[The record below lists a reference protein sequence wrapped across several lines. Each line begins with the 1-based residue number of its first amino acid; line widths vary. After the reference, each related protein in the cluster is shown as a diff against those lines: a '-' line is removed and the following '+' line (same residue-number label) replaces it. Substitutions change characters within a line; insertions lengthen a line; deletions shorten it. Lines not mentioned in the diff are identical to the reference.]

1 MCIRGS
7 EIRHVAQES
16 RLAIPFDA
24 SLRPNGLPKKITD
37 CFGVVGD
44 DMCEAGDRI
53 HQQRPMIDPM
63 SSPDFSD
70 LVARHRDY
78 FRTGTTRSVEWRKS
92 QLAALRAM
100 MTDRAGDFH
109 AALWTDLRRNR
120 TDADAT
126 DVKFLADDADHALS
140 HLREWMKPV
149 LVDAPRVLQPARVE
163 VQFDPLGVGLIIGT
177 WNYPLMLTLSPLIA
191 AIAGGNAAVV
201 KPSEVA
207 PASADVIAR
216 LLPEYLDREAF
227 SVVLGAVPE
236 TTALLEQQW
245 DHIFFTGGTAVAK
258 VVMTAAAKNLTPVVL
273 ELGGKSPTIVHSSAD
288 LRVAARRIAQGRWNN
303 AGQTCTA
310 PDYVLVLKDVAKPFL
325 ERLKESILHF
335 YGDEPQKSPDYG
347 RIVSTRHFDRL
358 TALLASGTIYHGG
371 QHDRADQFIAPTVL
385 VNVSPESPAM
395 QEEIFG
401 PILPVLEVDNV
412 QQAIDFVNAR
422 PSPLGLYVFAEDQHV
437 VRQILDSTTSG
448 DAGVNECTI
457 QPLVPDLPF
466 GGVGNSG
473 MGKYHGEWGFRS
485 YTNARG
491 VLYHGTR
498 MDPDLRYPPYSSPQ
512 PVREGVASSSV
523 STLPVM

>member
-1 MCIRGS
+1 M
-7 EIRHVAQES
+7 
-16 RLAIPFDA
+16 
-24 SLRPNGLPKKITD
+24 TT
-37 CFGVVGD
+37 
-44 DMCEAGDRI
+44 
-53 HQQRPMIDPM
+53 
-63 SSPDFSD
+63 PDFSA
-70 LVARHRDY
+70 LVARHRAY
-78 FRTGTTRSVEWRKS
+78 FRSGATRSAEWREG

-100 MTDRAGDFH
+100 MTDRSEDFY
-109 AALWTDLRRNR
+109 AALWSDLRRNR
-120 TDADAT
+120 TDADLT
-126 DVKFLADDADHALS
+126 DVKFLADEAEHTLS
-140 HLREWMKPV
+140 HLRQWMKPV
-149 LVDAPRVLQPARVE
+149 SVSPPQVLDPAHVN

-177 WNYPLMLTLSPLIA
+177 WNYPLMLTLSPLVA
-191 AIAGGNAAVV
+191 AISGGNAAVV

-207 PASADVIAR
+207 PATSEAIAR

-310 PDYVLVLKDVAKPFL
+310 PDYVLAFKDVAKLFL
-325 ERLKESILHF
+325 EELKEAILHF
-335 YGDEPQKSPDYG
+335 YGDDPQKSPDYG

-358 TALLASGTIYHGG
+358 TALLASGTLYHGG
-371 QHDRADQFIAPTVL
+371 RYDRSDKFIAPTVL
-385 VNVSPESPAM
+385 VNVSPDSPVM
-395 QEEIFG
+395 QQEIFG
-401 PILPVLEVDNV
+401 PILPVLEVENV
-412 QQAIDFVNAR
+412 QRVIDFINAR
-422 PSPLGLYVFAEDQHV
+422 PSPLGLYIFAEDEQV
-437 VRQILDSTTSG
+437 AAQILDSTSSG
-448 DAGVNECTI
+448 DAAVNDCTI
-457 QPLVPDLPF
+457 QPLIPGLPF

-498 MDPDLRYPPYSSPQ
+498 IDPDLRYPPYSSQ
-512 PVREGVASSSV
+512 KAAREMVA
-523 STLPVM
+523 P